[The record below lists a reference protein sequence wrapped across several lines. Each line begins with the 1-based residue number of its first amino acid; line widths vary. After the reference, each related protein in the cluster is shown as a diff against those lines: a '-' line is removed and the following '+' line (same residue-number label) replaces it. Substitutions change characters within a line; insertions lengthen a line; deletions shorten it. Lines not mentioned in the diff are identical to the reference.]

1 MDRGLKLCPFCGGK
15 ASLSQ
20 YYSIPTGGAT
30 QIIWKV
36 QCQSCMAR
44 VEGASESNAAAN
56 WNKRQ
61 EISLFETLHLEE
73 A

>member
-1 MDRGLKLCPFCGGK
+1 MDRGLKLCPFCGGDS
-15 ASLSQ
+15 SLSH
-20 YYSIPTGGAT
+20 YYSIPTGGVT

-36 QCQSCMAR
+36 QCRSCHAR
-44 VEGASESNAAAN
+44 VEGASESNAAAS

-61 EISLFETLHLEE
+61 EISLFETLQSEE